1 MTELL
6 HEAFSIHNLP
16 VTVLLG
22 LVLCY
27 WLLVVVGVMDAD
39 EGGVDFNGDGHADFG
54 DHSAEGGFWLIAGK
68 FLHLGYVP
76 LMIVASVLALLMFTC
91 SILGN
96 YYLNPTRNATIALL
110 LLVPNFLGSALLTR
124 IIVTPIKKLFENL
137 QDQTASEATVI
148 GKVGVVVSM
157 QVDSTYGQVE
167 VPTGGAPL
175 LLNARVSPGH
185 HALLRGAS
193 VIIFD
198 ASEDQSHYLVRALET
213 PNAE

>member
-27 WLLVVVGVMDAD
+27 WLLVVIGFVDAD
-39 EGGVDFNGDGHADFG
+39 DSGVDFNGDGHADFG
-54 DHSAEGGFWLIAGK
+54 DHSAEGGFWLAAGK

-76 LMIVASVLALLMFTC
+76 FMIVASVLALLMFPF
-91 SILGN
+91 SVLGN

-124 IIVTPIKKLFENL
+124 IIVTPIKKLFESF
-137 QDQTASEATVI
+137 QDRIEADTKII
-148 GKVGVVVSM
+148 GKEGVVVSM

-167 VPTGGAPL
+167 VPTNGAPM
-175 LLNARVSPGH
+175 LLNVRVSSGH
-185 HALLRGAS
+185 TTIPKGTP

-198 ASEDQSHYLVRALET
+198 SS
-213 PNAE
+213 